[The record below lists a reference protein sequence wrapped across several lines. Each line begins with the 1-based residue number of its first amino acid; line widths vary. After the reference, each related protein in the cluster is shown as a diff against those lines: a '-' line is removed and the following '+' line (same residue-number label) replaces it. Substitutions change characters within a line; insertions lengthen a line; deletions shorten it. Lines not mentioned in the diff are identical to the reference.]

1 MGDGLVTWRVH
12 RTLSDK
18 ASHRDGPVPSDDQ
31 ALQQRGA
38 RVPELEDEAL
48 ALAASH
54 RLDIVVLVR
63 HEAKP
68 CAAQS

>member
-1 MGDGLVTWRVH
+1 MTWRVH
-12 RTLSDK
+12 RTLSEDK
-18 ASHRDGPVPSDDQ
+18 ASPDHGRVPADDQ

-48 ALAASH
+48 ALAAPH

-63 HEAKP
+63 HEAQP
-68 CAAQS
+68 CAVQS